1 MSARLVSTGAFRLM
15 NIAVWHRFG
24 GVRTPKRGGADV
36 EGLTRAWAMMYI
48 VVAVSAR
55 VPVTLARAVMS

>member
-1 MSARLVSTGAFRLM
+1 MSTDASGLLEVAG
-15 NIAVWHRFG
+15 WHLFG
-24 GVRTPKRGGADV
+24 RVRTPDRGGADF